1 MSKRKRQLESALK
14 PQQQKAAQLYV
25 QNEWNELTGEG
36 EKKLTMT
43 ELAAEIG
50 VSRSTLFLWKADED
64 FNAYVAYLSDVQM
77 SGMHDEFNRSVVK
90 AWRGGPNGI
99 PSVKALELFAKM
111 RGLVKNVEII
121 EDRRE
126 SKPSYKS
133 EDDLRQDISA
143 LDAMING
150 E

>member
-64 FNAYVAYLSDVQM
+64 FNAYVAYLSDIQM
-77 SGMHDEFNRSVVK
+77 HGMHDEFNRSVIR
-90 AWRGGPNGI
+90 AMRGGNNGI
-99 PSVKALELFAKM
+99 PSVKALELYAKVH
-111 RGLVKNVEII
+111 GLVKNVDII

-126 SKPSYKS
+126 GKPTYKS

>member
-36 EKKLTMT
+36 EKKLTMA

-50 VSRSTLFLWKADED
+50 IARSTLFEWKANED

-77 SGMHDEFNRSVVK
+77 RGMHDEFNRSVIK
-90 AWRGGPNGI
+90 AMRGGNNGLG
-99 PSVKALELFAKM
+99 SVKAMELFAKLH
-111 RGLVKNVEII
+111 GLVKNEHVID
-121 EDRRE
+121 DRRE
-126 SKPSYKS
+126 GKPSYKS
-133 EDDLRQDISA
+133 EDDLRNDISV